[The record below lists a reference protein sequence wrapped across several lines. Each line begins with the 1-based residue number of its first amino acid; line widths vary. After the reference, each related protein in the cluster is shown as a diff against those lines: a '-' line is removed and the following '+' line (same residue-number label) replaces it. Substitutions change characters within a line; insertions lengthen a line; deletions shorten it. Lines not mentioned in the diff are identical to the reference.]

1 MELRK
6 DYILDRWVIIS
17 EKRGARPLQFKEQN
31 TGSNDQSKCFFCPG
45 HEHET
50 PTEISRYP
58 DHGDWEIRAFPNK
71 FPFAAEEGQYDIK
84 TDNDFFTFAQP
95 FGKHE
100 VLVETRHHNK
110 QMWDLEEDELI
121 NVLRMY
127 MKRIEDIYTEGKAK
141 YVLIFKNH
149 GKDAG
154 TSIVHSHT
162 QIVSLNKIP
171 SLVEKEV
178 AASKAY
184 NGCPYCR
191 IVEIEKGSYRRCFE
205 NESFVAFT
213 PYASR
218 FNYEIWVFPKQ
229 HVTSIEEV
237 GFSEILHLAEI
248 MKKVFEKLKQ
258 LGCSFNF
265 AIHNSPPNEDLHFH
279 IELMPRIAKWG
290 GFENGSDIIINSVS
304 PETAAR
310 FYRGELD

>member
-100 VLVETRHHNK
+100 VLVETRHHNR

-141 YVLIFKNH
+141 YVLIL
-149 GKDAG
+149 G
-154 TSIVHSHT
+154 
-162 QIVSLNKIP
+162 Q
-171 SLVEKEV
+171 KE
-178 AASKAY
+178 ALDD
-184 NGCPYCR
+184 N
-191 IVEIEKGSYRRCFE
+191 
-205 NESFVAFT
+205 
-213 PYASR
+213 
-218 FNYEIWVFPKQ
+218 
-229 HVTSIEEV
+229 
-237 GFSEILHLAEI
+237 
-248 MKKVFEKLKQ
+248 
-258 LGCSFNF
+258 
-265 AIHNSPPNEDLHFH
+265 
-279 IELMPRIAKWG
+279 
-290 GFENGSDIIINSVS
+290 IIIREMKSGKQR
-304 PETAAR
+304 TIA
-310 FYRGELD
+310 LDKVVKEIKKKSQ